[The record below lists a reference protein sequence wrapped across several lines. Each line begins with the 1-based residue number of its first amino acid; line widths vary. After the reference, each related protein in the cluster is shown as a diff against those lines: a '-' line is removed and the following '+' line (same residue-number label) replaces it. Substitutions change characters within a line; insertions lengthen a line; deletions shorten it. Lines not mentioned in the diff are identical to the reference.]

1 MLEVAFFE
9 AKQMPTSPPLPGEVP
24 RNAISW
30 KAQMDTSMM
39 RRIAPRSDGWLKR
52 GNGKFFLK
60 KEGEKMAIHHPQM
73 EDFIHDPSA
82 SICIHIFFGKG
93 FTYICFAGDY
103 DVIRFFFW
111 SYVPFSGVSAIATVS
126 KHHGPRDAAAQA
138 STLRC
143 HRISPFSHQK

>member
-1 MLEVAFFE
+1 MKELR
-9 AKQMPTSPPLPGEVP
+9 QMRTVKNLDVLSKDF
-24 RNAISW
+24 NAV
-30 KAQMDTSMM
+30 K
-39 RRIAPRSDGWLKR
+39 
-52 GNGKFFLK
+52 N
-60 KEGEKMAIHHPQM
+60 EGEKMAIHHPQM

-93 FTYICFAGDY
+93 FTYICLAGDY